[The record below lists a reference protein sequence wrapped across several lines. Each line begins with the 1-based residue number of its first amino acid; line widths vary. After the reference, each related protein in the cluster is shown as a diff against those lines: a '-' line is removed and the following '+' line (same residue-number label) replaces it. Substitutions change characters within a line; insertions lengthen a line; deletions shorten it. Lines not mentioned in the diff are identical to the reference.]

1 MHSRRWWNGRWG
13 RLARRE
19 VFLKSAD
26 GQWTDGER
34 ADGDWVVELRRGGE
48 GGRTRTRTFGS
59 ETEALDWIE
68 NAVLEADGGWRQ
80 VDSSRSRRVARL
92 ARTAG

>member
-1 MHSRRWWNGRWG
+1 MDSRQWWNGRWG

-19 VFLKSAD
+19 IFVGPAD
-26 GQWTDGER
+26 GQ
-34 ADGDWVVELRRGGE
+34 WVVELRRGGE
-48 GGRTRTRTFGS
+48 GGRSRTRTFAS
-59 ETEALDWIE
+59 EAEALDWVE

-80 VDSSRSRRVARL
+80 VDSSRSRRVAMV